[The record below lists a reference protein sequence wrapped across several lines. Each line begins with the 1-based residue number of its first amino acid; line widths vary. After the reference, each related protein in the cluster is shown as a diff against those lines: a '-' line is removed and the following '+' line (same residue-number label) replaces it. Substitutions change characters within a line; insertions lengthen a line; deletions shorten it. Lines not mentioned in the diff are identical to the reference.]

1 MTWREFLSFV
11 EYYFVLYGAPGFVI
25 AMFVLYVYVKDRHK
39 RL

>member
-1 MTWREFLSFV
+1 MTWQEFLSAL

-25 AMFVLYVYVKDRHK
+25 AMFVLYVYLKEKYK